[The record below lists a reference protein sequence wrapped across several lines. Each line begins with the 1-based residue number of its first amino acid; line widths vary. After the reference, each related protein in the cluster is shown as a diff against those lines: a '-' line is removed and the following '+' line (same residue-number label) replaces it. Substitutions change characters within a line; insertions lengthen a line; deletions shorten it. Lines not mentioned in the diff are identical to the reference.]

1 MGNYVLAGASSGIA
15 TQTAHLL
22 QALGHTVT
30 GISTKPQQ
38 YEYDRFI
45 QVSAYAAGQLPELA
59 EPINGLVYFP
69 GTIMLKPFRSI
80 SEADF
85 MNDFQINCIGATA
98 VIRQYFVPLKKT
110 GNASVALISSV
121 AAQAGMPFH
130 SSIAMA
136 KGAIE
141 SLTRS
146 LAAEFAPDI
155 RVNCVAPSLTAT
167 PLSDKFIN
175 TPEKMEAI
183 QKKNP
188 LKKIGD
194 PADVANAITYLL
206 TPSSAWVTGQV
217 LAVDG
222 GMGALRL

>member
-1 MGNYVLAGASSGIA
+1 MANYVIAGASSKIA
-15 TQTAHLL
+15 IETAQQL

-38 YEYDRFI
+38 GDYDRFI
-45 QVSAYAAGQLPELA
+45 QVSAYTAGQLPELG

-80 SEADF
+80 TEADF

-98 VIRQYFVPLKKT
+98 VIRQYFVPLKKA
-110 GNASVALISSV
+110 GNASVVLISSV

-188 LKKIGD
+188 LRKIGD

>member
-1 MGNYVLAGASSGIA
+1 MSHYLILGASSKIA
-15 TQTAHLL
+15 AQTAQNL
-22 QALGHTVT
+22 QSLGHTVT

-38 YEYDRFI
+38 ADYDRFI
-45 QVSAYAAGQLPELA
+45 QVSAYAAGQLPELS
-59 EPINGLVYFP
+59 EPVNGLVYFP
-69 GTIMLKPFRSI
+69 GTILLKPFRSI

-85 MNDFQINCIGATA
+85 LNDFNINCLGAVA
-98 VIRQYFVPLKKT
+98 AIKQYFVSMKKS
-110 GNASVALISSV
+110 GNGSVVLISSV
-121 AAQAGMPFH
+121 AAQTGMPFH

-136 KGAIE
+136 KGALE

-167 PLSDKFIN
+167 PLSEKFIN

-188 LKKIGD
+188 LKKIGE
-194 PADVANAITYLL
+194 PTDVANAVTYLL
-206 TPSSAWVTGQV
+206 TPASAWVTGQV

-222 GMGALRL
+222 GMGALRV